1 MLTKIEAETAL
12 ARTTPLTKTPT
23 TKRQDL
29 DAILAQIVLEAGY
42 NTNLATSI
50 LEKRAKKETWLSK
63 FLTDKFL
70 MRACREA
77 VRSYMRFKIRPASKG
92 NTSFPDPHGENPDVA
107 FLVKGSAKKTWASID
122 GGTRFVGQL
131 AEANRERLMY
141 MPLPIKDQV
150 LLKDANKTQILE
162 ASTYYLSRIKDNL
175 KWGTFLKK
183 VAALMPDD
191 ERTAGQVLKEKDL
204 EAVEA
209 QVEVANGY
217 I

>member
-1 MLTKIEAETAL
+1 MAKVEAKAAEAPPITRAYNPWRLELEKVL
-12 ARTTPLTKTPT
+12 AE
-23 TKRQDL
+23 
-29 DAILAQIVLEAGY
+29 IVLKSGY
-42 NTNLATSI
+42 NANIATSM
-50 LEKRAKKETWLSK
+50 LENRAKKEAWLAK
-63 FLTDKFL
+63 FLTDRFL
-70 MRACREA
+70 IRACRET
-77 VRSYMRFKIRPASKG
+77 VRSYMRFQIRSAAKG
-92 NTSFPDPHGENPDVA
+92 NIPFPDPHGENPSVA
-107 FLVKGSAKKTWASID
+107 FLLKGSAKKTWASVD
-122 GGTRFVGQL
+122 EGTKLVGQL

-150 LLKDANKTQILE
+150 LLKDANKVQILE
-162 ASTYYLSRIKDNL
+162 ASSYYLSRIKDSL

-204 EAVEA
+204 EALEA